1 MSYSIVNSRFS
12 VETAS
17 WYPFDTGMCLS
28 SGGDQLLKIWDTN
41 SMTPVD
47 DFQFSAGVND
57 HSMSAC
63 PASAGTRC
71 LVAVATQV
79 SDIHRQMFADARHND
94 LSVLAYPISAAAA

>member
-1 MSYSIVNSRFS
+1 MQKRLVIQKFYGGTDKPTPQRVESRVRNNKLKIYTDRFS

-47 DFQFSAGVND
+47 DFQFNAGVND
-57 HSMSAC
+57 HSMSLC
-63 PASAGTRC
+63 PSSSSARC

-79 SDIHRQMFADARHND
+79 
-94 LSVLAYPISAAAA
+94 